1 MKRAPLLACLM
12 LALPVG
18 CGDEPPTATGA
29 TDSSASDDDDDDDDS
44 DPSADPSVD
53 PSDPS
58 GSSGGSSSGPAETST
73 ASAGETESGEPLP
86 PPPATGIQ
94 IVDVTADQAVRV
106 PIALDG
112 EFVDGAQRN
121 TPLLRDRALVLRAF
135 YELDPEFVPRDI
147 YATLYVQQ
155 TDGSITEHAN
165 YVTAIHKECGS
176 QSRIDCRYGTL
187 PNSFY
192 WRLPAELVQPG
203 TTYRIELLETAPG
216 HEDVVSDK
224 VPVFPV
230 DGGSLPIGI
239 EDSYMKMRVVLVPV
253 DHNLNSGC
261 PDAPDLSE
269 DMGPDIDGKERT
281 VADYFGER
289 LLAANPVDE
298 VEIIPHAVVSYTGS
312 LTGSQLLGAL
322 QNLRFQ
328 ENYPPEYFYYA
339 VARPCDAG
347 PDFAGVAQLG
357 GPTPDQAAYRVGW
370 GVYYSS
376 RSTTA
381 DTFVHEIGHEQ
392 GREHIRCS
400 GEEAGADTSYPDHPD
415 GDLLSWGI
423 DVMGNSLKV
432 YDPEDHDYMTYCQST
447 WVSEWGYLK
456 VFPWIQEMSSW
467 ELGDQGASKQP
478 LLVGNLRE
486 DGSEEWYLAEGLMPV
501 VDGMHT
507 VRFGHDGVVTDVQPA
522 AWVQWDRSEDINVIV
537 PVPADFAA
545 VTELAWTDPMG
556 VAHEIDR
563 ASVRPMQIAGALTA
577 KE

>member
-1 MKRAPLLACLM
+1 MMRAPHLACLL
-12 LALPVG
+12 LALPIG
-18 CGDEPPTATGA
+18 CGEEPPSVVGA
-29 TDSSASDDDDDDDDS
+29 TDSSASEPDDDDENAETSS
-44 DPSADPSVD
+44 DPTAD

-58 GSSGGSSSGPAETST
+58 GGTGTTGAPDPTTSAT
-73 ASAGETESGEPLP
+73 ASETDSGEPIP

-106 PIALDG
+106 PIVLDG
-112 EFVDGAQRN
+112 EFIDGSQRA

-165 YVTAIHKECGS
+165 YVTAIHKDCGTK
-176 QSRIDCRYGTL
+176 SRIDCRYGTL

-192 WRLPAELVQPG
+192 WRLPAELVKPG
-203 TTYRIELLETAPG
+203 ATYRIELFETSPG

-224 VPVFPV
+224 IPVFPI
-230 DGGSLPIGI
+230 DGGSLPIGV

-253 DHNLNSGC
+253 DHNLNSSC
-261 PDAPDLSE
+261 PEPPDLSE
-269 DMGPDIDGKERT
+269 DMGPGIDGNDRT
-281 VADYFGER
+281 VADFFAER
-289 LLAANPVDE
+289 LLAANPADE
-298 VEIIPHAVVSYTGS
+298 VEVVAHDVVSYTGS
-312 LTGSQLLGAL
+312 LRGSQLLGAL

-339 VARPCDAG
+339 VARPCDGG
-347 PDFAGVAQLG
+347 PDFAGIAQLG

-376 RSTTA
+376 VSTTA

-392 GREHIRCS
+392 GRAHIRCS
-400 GEEAGADTSYPDHPD
+400 GEEAGADPSYPDHPE
-415 GDLLSWGI
+415 GDLMNWGI
-423 DVMGNSLKV
+423 DVMATALKV
-432 YDPEDHDYMTYCQST
+432 YDPDDHDYMTYCQST

-456 VFPWIQEMSSW
+456 VFPWIREMSSW
-467 ELGDQGASKQP
+467 ELGDHGATKQP

-486 DGSEEWYLAEGLMPV
+486 DGTEEWYLAEGFMPV
-501 VDGMHT
+501 VDGLHT

-522 AWVQWDRSEDINVIV
+522 AWVNWERSEDVNVIV
-537 PVPADFAA
+537 PAPVDFAS

-563 ASVRPMQIAGALTA
+563 ASVRPLQAAGALTV
-577 KE
+577 KP